1 MPDVKW
7 WVFKRAGSKRFTFS
21 WAPDSNEPQKRK
33 QALLPADLRTEPQ
46 ARIYAREHL
55 AELTA
60 EHPVQR
66 KTAAGPTV
74 DDLADRWLDSRR
86 ADERRAGSTVR
97 DNASH
102 MKRWIRPALGKVT
115 IKELE
120 SGVPLLRKQVR
131 EWRAQMAPCTCRNV
145 LSTLTSFL
153 NEIVA
158 EGWVVMNANPAEHK
172 AVRSELPEAVPL
184 VGRSQKLRLTVATAQ
199 ALITGTSAAHELVI
213 PAERRVRYAVD
224 LTGGY
229 RDGEIAGLLWSG
241 VLLDATPPRAEIEG
255 ALQLKSRDGH
265 ARPGKTKT
273 RGSARTVPLHPCAVA
288 ALRWWFAEGWEEH
301 TGKKPRST
309 DYVFA
314 NEDGKSWR
322 PRSAEFLRRDLKAIG
337 ALTEVGGHP
346 LTFHALRRTFP
357 SMLADLGVPQ
367 DVRDRLMGHAGK
379 GAGERHYTEREL
391 RVMAEHVGKIELEWR
406 T

>member
-1 MPDVKW
+1 MHDVKW

-21 WAPDSNEPQKRK
+21 WAPNPETPQKRK
-33 QALLPADLRTEPQ
+33 QVLLPDDLRTEPQ
-46 ARIYAREHL
+46 ARIYARDHL
-55 AELTA
+55 GELTEA
-60 EHPVQR
+60 KPVKR
-66 KTAAGPTV
+66 RAAAGPTV
-74 DDLADRWLDSRR
+74 GDFAERWLDYRR
-86 ADERRAGSTVR
+86 ADTRRAGATVR

-102 MKRWIRPALGKVT
+102 VKKWILPALGATHVME
-115 IKELE
+115 ID
-120 SGVPLLRKQVR
+120 VPMLRKQVR
-131 EWRAQMAPCTCRNV
+131 EWRGKMAPCTCRNV

-158 EGWVVMNANPAEHK
+158 EGWVVMNSNPAEHK

-184 VGRSQKLRLTVATAQ
+184 VGRSQKLRLSVATAQ
-199 ALITGTSAAHELVI
+199 ALIAGVNAAGELVV
-213 PAERRVRYAVD
+213 PSERRVRYAVD

-241 VLLDATPPRAEIEG
+241 ALLDANPPRIEVEG

-265 ARPGKTKT
+265 AKPGKTKT
-273 RGSARTVPLHPCAVA
+273 RGSVRVVPLHPCAVA
-288 ALRWWFAEGWEEH
+288 ALRWWFSEGWEEH
-301 TGKKPRST
+301 VGRKPRPE

-322 PRSAEFLRRDLKAIG
+322 PRSAEFLRKDLEAIG
-337 ALTEVGGHP
+337 EATHVSGHA

-391 RVMAEHVGKIELEWR
+391 RVMAEHVNKIELEWR